1 MVEKTKKWAIVIGL
15 ILIGVV
21 VSAGCADKA
30 EPEAAPAG
38 EATTTTTQ
46 SLTDETPA
54 APASDGGTSLSD
66 LLDKAKGSTSATY
79 DLVMSGGPIA
89 EAITSKVWSTETKE
103 RMESTV
109 MGQKSITI
117 IDKEKQVMYIY
128 DPDQNMAMK
137 MDFSGTET
145 TGSSQSFSE
154 IMEQYNPTVVGTE
167 TIDGKKCTVL
177 EYESTVGD
185 ATVTQKM
192 YVWQKYGFPIRVEM
206 TSSLMGTPV
215 TTVMEMKNIDFGH
228 IPDTTFELPAGVEIK
243 DMSEIFNMSSLPDGA

>member
-1 MVEKTKKWAIVIGL
+1 MVEKTKKMAIVIGL

-21 VSAGCADKA
+21 LSAGCADKA
-30 EPEAAPAG
+30 EQEEAVGAPPG
-38 EATTTTTQ
+38 EATTTSTQ
-46 SLTDETPA
+46 SST
-54 APASDGGTSLSD
+54 APPSGAGTSLSD
-66 LLDKAKGSTSATY
+66 LLDNAKGSTSATY

-89 EAITSKVWSTETKE
+89 ETITSKVWSTETKE

-117 IDKEKQVMYIY
+117 IDKEKQVMYMY

-145 TGSSQSFSE
+145 TGPAQSFSE
-154 IMEQYNPTVVGTE
+154 IMGQYNPTTVGTE
-167 TIDGKKCTVL
+167 TIDGKKCTVI

-192 YVWQKYGFPIRVEM
+192 WVWQKYGFPIRVEM

-228 IPDTTFELPAGVEIK
+228 IPDNTFELPKGVEI
-243 DMSEIFNMSSLPDGA
+243 MEMPSMSSLPEGA